1 MCRKRLA
8 CSSMAATT
16 RGCECPVVTTAMPA
30 VKSRKQLPSTSVT
43 QQPRPWSITNGY
55 VRVKLGDIALASR
68 AMRAEALGPGSG
80 VWISGRRS
88 AAMPADNI
96 SVVKLTERQV
106 RIING
111 RHFATVATVMPDCA
125 PEATVVWIETDG
137 RYVYF
142 NTAFPRLKARNLQR
156 DNRVAITVFDPAHP
170 YRDALAI
177 RGRAELIAEGAD
189 EHIEKLA
196 RRYTGEAF
204 KGFRPGQSRVIVKV
218 TPERIHVQ

>member
-1 MCRKRLA
+1 M
-8 CSSMAATT
+8 
-16 RGCECPVVTTAMPA
+16 
-30 VKSRKQLPSTSVT
+30 
-43 QQPRPWSITNGY
+43 
-55 VRVKLGDIALASR
+55 
-68 AMRAEALGPGSG
+68 
-80 VWISGRRS
+80 
-88 AAMPADNI
+88 
-96 SVVKLTERQV
+96 VKLTERQV

-137 RYVYF
+137 RYLYF

-170 YRDALAI
+170 YRDVLAI
-177 RGRAELIAEGAD
+177 RGRAELISEGAN

-204 KGFRPGQSRVIVKV
+204 KGFRRDQSRVIVKV